1 MILTKYDEIMEK
13 ITLSPEARDRIIE
26 NVTDE
31 LSSDGG
37 YVPVRVSRTRSK
49 VWRKYITVAACCILV
64 VAGAMAAAKS
74 DVFMNLVGGGSSD
87 SAGEAGYSNEL
98 SLEGDGAATDSKSAA
113 VSEEESDTASSEY
126 EDAPEEME
134 SITAFKYVF
143 SGEEEL
149 SGELGFSM
157 NCTDIQELSEK
168 AGLTDVSYNILGGSI
183 GEIVF
188 SDGEHSNYFRK
199 ALGTE
204 DISGDYNVYDVE
216 VEFDGEDRSGTLKG
230 KAGNYQLA
238 VWTTADGYTYA
249 AFIEEGLTENQWYE
263 IIDSLGA
270 TVEEGE

>member
-1 MILTKYDEIMEK
+1 MTKYDEIMEK

-37 YVPVRVSRTRSK
+37 YVPVRVSKTRSK
-49 VWRKYITVAACCILV
+49 AWRKYITVAACCILV
-64 VAGAMAAAKS
+64 VAGAMAAARS
-74 DVFMNLVGGGSSD
+74 NVFMDLMGGGSSD
-87 SAGEAGYSNEL
+87 GAEDAEYSNEL
-98 SLEGDGAATDSKSAA
+98 SLEGEGAAIDSKSAD
-113 VSEEESDTASSEY
+113 VQEEEPDASATEGPG
-126 EDAPEEME
+126 ELEPATAPE
-134 SITAFKYVF
+134 YGL

-149 SGELGFSM
+149 SKELGFSM
-157 NCTDIQELSEK
+157 SCTDIQELSEK

-204 DISGDYNVYDVE
+204 DISGDYNVYDAE
-216 VEFDGEDRSGTLKG
+216 AEFDGEDRSGTLKG

-249 AFIEEGLTENQWYE
+249 AFIEEGLTENQWFE
-263 IIDSLGA
+263 IIDSLEA

>member
-1 MILTKYDEIMEK
+1 MTKYDEIMEK
-13 ITLSPEARDRIIE
+13 ITLSPETKDRIID
-26 NVTDE
+26 NITDE

-37 YVPVRVSRTRSK
+37 YVPIRVSKNRSK
-49 VWRKYITVAACCILV
+49 LWRKYITVAACCILV
-64 VAGAMAAAKS
+64 VAGAMAAARS
-74 DVFMNLVGGGSSD
+74 DVFMHLMGGGSSD
-87 SAGEAGYSNEL
+87 SAGDAGYSNEL
-98 SLEGDGAATDSKSAA
+98 SIEGDGAITDSKSAA
-113 VSEEESDTASSEY
+113 ASEEESDMASSKS
-126 EDAPEEME
+126 EDAPEETE
-134 SITAFKYVF
+134 SVTASEYIFYD
-143 SGEEEL
+143 EEDL
-149 SGELGFSM
+149 SEELGFSM
-157 NCTDIQELSEK
+157 SCTDIQELSEK

>member
-1 MILTKYDEIMEK
+1 MTKYDEIMEK
-13 ITLSPEARDRIIE
+13 ITLSPETKDRIID
-26 NVTDE
+26 NVTEE

-37 YVPVRVSRTRSK
+37 YVPVRVSKTRSK

-126 EDAPEEME
+126 GVTHEEME
-134 SITAFKYVF
+134 QAAASEYVF
-143 SGEEEL
+143 SDVEEL
-149 SGELGFSM
+149 SEELGFSM
-157 NCTDIQELSEK
+157 SCTGIHELSEK
-168 AGLTDVSYNILGGSI
+168 TGLTDVRYNILNGDI

-199 ALGTE
+199 AAGTE
-204 DISGDYNVYDVE
+204 DVSGDYNLYDVE
-216 VEFDGEDRSGTLKG
+216 MEFDGSDCSGTLKG
-230 KAGNYQLA
+230 EMNAFKLA
-238 VWTTADGYTYA
+238 IWTTKEGYTYA
-249 AFIEEGLTENQWYE
+249 AYVEDGLTDSEWQK
-263 IIDSLGA
+263 IINDINK
-270 TVEEGE
+270 E

>member
-1 MILTKYDEIMEK
+1 MTKYDEIMEK
-13 ITLSPEARDRIIE
+13 ITLSPETKDRIID
-26 NVTDE
+26 NVTEE

-37 YVPVRVSRTRSK
+37 YVLVRVSKTRSK

-74 DVFMNLVGGGSSD
+74 DVFMNLFGGGSSD
-87 SAGEAGYSNEL
+87 SGGDAGYSNEL
-98 SLEGDGAATDSKSAA
+98 SIEGDGAATDSKSAA

-134 SITAFKYVF
+134 SITASKYVF
-143 SGEEEL
+143 SDEEEL
-149 SGELGFSM
+149 SEELGFSM
-157 NCTDIQELSEK
+157 SCTDIQELNEK

-204 DISGDYNVYDVE
+204 DISGDYNVYDIE
-216 VEFDGEDRSGTLKG
+216 AEFDGEDRSGTLKG
-230 KAGNYQLA
+230 DAGSYKLA
-238 VWTTADGYTYA
+238 VWTTADGFTYA
-249 AFIEEGLTENQWYE
+249 AYLDEGLTDEEWFRV
-263 IIDSLGA
+263 IDGLTG
-270 TVEEGE
+270 TGEKGE

>member
-1 MILTKYDEIMEK
+1 MKKYDEIMEK

-37 YVPVRVSRTRSK
+37 YVPVRVSKTRSK

-64 VAGAMAAAKS
+64 VAGAMAAARS
-74 DVFMNLVGGGSSD
+74 NVFMDLMGGGSSD
-87 SAGEAGYSNEL
+87 GTGDAEYSNEL

-113 VSEEESDTASSEY
+113 ASEEELDTASSEG

-134 SITAFKYVF
+134 SITASKYVF
-143 SGEEEL
+143 SDEEEL
-149 SGELGFSM
+149 SEELGFSM
-157 NCTDIQELSEK
+157 SCTDIQELSEK

-230 KAGNYQLA
+230 KAGDYQLA

-249 AFIEEGLTENQWYE
+249 ALIEEGLTENQWYK